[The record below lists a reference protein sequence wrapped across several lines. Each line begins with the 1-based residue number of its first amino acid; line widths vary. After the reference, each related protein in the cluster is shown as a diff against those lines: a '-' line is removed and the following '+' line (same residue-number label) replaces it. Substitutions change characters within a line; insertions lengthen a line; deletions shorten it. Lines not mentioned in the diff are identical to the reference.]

1 MISVYG
7 DSTIFGQEVVLSEK
21 PKKNAE
27 SFPMTLIDLSQ
38 IWEGVFIE
46 TIKFEAFPQLWD
58 FLFALKIWEKA
69 LKFNK
74 IFFVLIQDWGI
85 GAG

>member
-1 MISVYG
+1 M
-7 DSTIFGQEVVLSEK
+7 
-21 PKKNAE
+21 A
-27 SFPMTLIDLSQ
+27 LIELNQ

-74 IFFVLIQDWGI
+74 KFFVLIQDWGI